1 MDYID
6 KDYYRNIYKGSPIDS
21 DSELD
26 ILITRASRDIDRYT
40 RYVIV
45 QTGFDNLI
53 EFQQDRVK
61 EATAAQVEF
70 LDINGLTASTV
81 DSGAGGSFDIGNY
94 SEGKGAAGGGGQSN
108 RTVTLYANNIYD
120 ILSPT
125 GLLYSGV
132 PTISRGGDCC
142 G

>member
-6 KDYYRNIYKGSPIDS
+6 KDYYRNIYKGTPID
-21 DSELD
+21 DNVELGN
-26 ILITRASRDIDRYT
+26 LITRASRDIDRYT

-61 EATAAQVEF
+61 EATASQVEF
-70 LDINGLTASTV
+70 LDINGATASTV

-94 SEGKGAAGGGGQSN
+94 GEGGGASGASKSGGE
-108 RTVTLYANNIYD
+108 TVLFANSIYG
-120 ILSPT
+120 ILAPT

-132 PTISRGGDCC
+132 PTVSRGGGCC